1 MNRENIMEF
10 INQEIYYESSWIKVQ
25 IPKFCPHCGA
35 VNNPKSQILSRNK
48 IKTSDKEESVI
59 SITHFCNAC
68 NKSHFSIEV
77 QNDDNSFSIKSIYPE
92 TQPTLLAEEV
102 IRLSPRFAK
111 VYADSEAAEQ
121 RGATELAGTGYRS
134 ALEILI
140 KDYALKYSGDNKEAI
155 AKLNLSSAIQK
166 YFNGDVFNA
175 AEVVRLLGNDY
186 THWEKQYDFKLS
198 QLKAYLDIFVSNI
211 KIQVMVKEPIVSKR
225 IN

>member
-1 MNRENIMEF
+1 MEF
-10 INQEIYYESSWIKVQ
+10 INQEIYYESSWIKIQ
-25 IPKFCPHCGA
+25 LPKFCPHCGA

-48 IKTSDKEESVI
+48 IKTSDKEEIVI
-59 SITHFCNAC
+59 SVTHFCNAC

-77 QNDDNSFSIKSIYPE
+77 QNDDNSFSIKSVYPE
-92 TQPTLLAEEV
+92 TQPTLLADEV
-102 IRLSPRFAK
+102 TRLSPRFAK

-140 KDYALKYSGDNKEAI
+140 KDYALKYSGDTKEAI

-198 QLKAYLDIFVSNI
+198 QLKAYLDIFVSYI
-211 KIQVMVKEPIVSKR
+211 KMQVMVKEPIVSKR

>member
-1 MNRENIMEF
+1 MEF